1 MHVLSA
7 DQMQSLDRR
16 TIREAGIPGAVL
28 MERAGAGVVTAME
41 EEFGRLSGRKIT
53 VCCGKG
59 NNGGDGFVISRLLH
73 RKRVRVRVLLMTRA
87 NDLRGDART
96 MYRKL
101 IARTG
106 AAAVVTNPSEARV
119 HAMLEHSDL
128 AVDALLGTGLSSPV
142 SDRFRTVVEALNASR
157 CPVVAVDVPTGIH
170 SDTGAVLGVAVRA
183 KLTVTFGC
191 PKMGLYVGAG
201 IDHAGSIH
209 IIDIGIPSSYVEAL
223 DSPISLISGEDVALS
238 LPARHRS
245 SHKGTFG
252 HAGIIAGSVG
262 KTGAAA
268 LAGKAALRTG
278 AGLVTIATPSRANAA
293 LESKLLEVMTVPMP
307 DTEAGTL
314 AGSGMKEL
322 LAFTQARTAVALGPG
337 LTTHPETV
345 AVVQALLKEME
356 RPCVIDADGLNALA
370 DTLEPLHRCKAPAIM
385 TPHPGEMARVLGSA
399 PRLVNDDRINA
410 ARSFATTHRTMVV
423 LKGARTIVA
432 HPNGLVAICP
442 TGNSG
447 MATAGTGDVLT
458 GMLVSL
464 LAQRLEPWDAAR
476 GAVYLHGLA
485 GDLAARDLG
494 EAGMIA
500 GDLLERIPQAIE
512 QTARAT

>member
-1 MHVLSA
+1 MNVLSA

-16 TIREAGIPGAVL
+16 TIHEAGIPGSVL
-28 MERAGAGVVTAME
+28 MERAGAGVVAAME
-41 EEFGRLSGRKIT
+41 HEFGRLSGLRIT

-59 NNGGDGFVISRLLH
+59 NNGGDGFVIGRLLH
-73 RKRVRVRVLLMTRA
+73 RKRIRVRILLMTRVK
-87 NDLRGDART
+87 DLRGDALT
-96 MYRKL
+96 MYRKFV
-101 IARTG
+101 ARAG
-106 AAAVVTNPSEARV
+106 AAAVVANPSETRIRSI
-119 HAMLEHSDL
+119 LESSDV

-142 SDRFRTVVEALNASR
+142 SDRYRAVVEALNASS
-157 CPVVAVDVPTGIH
+157 CPVVAVDLPTGIH
-170 SDTGAVLGVAVRA
+170 SDSGEVLGMAVRA
-183 KLTVTFGC
+183 RLTVTFGC
-191 PKMGLYVGAG
+191 PKLGLYTGAG
-201 IDHAGSIH
+201 IDHAGSIQ
-209 IIDIGIPSSYVEAL
+209 IVDIGIPRSYVEAL
-223 DSPISLISGEDVALS
+223 DSPVSLISREDVALS
-238 LPARHRS
+238 LPVRHRS

-268 LAGKAALRTG
+268 LAGRAALRTG
-278 AGLVTIATPSRANAA
+278 AGLVTLAVPSRANAV

-314 AGSGMKEL
+314 ARAAMKEL
-322 LAFTQARTAVALGPG
+322 LAFIQDRTAIAIGPG

-345 AVVQALLKEME
+345 ALVQAILKKME

-370 DTLEPLHRCKAPAIM
+370 NSSDPLHRCKAPAIV
-385 TPHPGEMARVLGSA
+385 TPHPGEMARLLSST
-399 PRLVNDDRINA
+399 PRLVNEDRITS
-410 ARSFATTHRTMVV
+410 ARSFADTHRSTVV

-432 HPNGLVAICP
+432 HPNGFVAICP
-442 TGNSG
+442 TGNPG

-464 LAQRLEPWDAAR
+464 LAQQLEPWDAACA
-476 GAVYLHGLA
+476 AVYLHGLA

-500 GDLLERIPQAIE
+500 GDLLARIPMAIE
-512 QTARAT
+512 QTIRAA